1 MNLGVIGF
9 GLRSYV
15 MIEAMKKIDDSL
27 KIKAITD
34 IRDLKPDLKKYKYS
48 DEEIEKINFYSDVDD
63 MLKSEKLDG
72 ILIGTRCSLHTAM
85 ALKVFPTGIPV
96 FLEKPVATNIEDLQ
110 KLYAAVSEDEKL
122 DDRVLVSFP
131 LRFTPLVQFSKEI
144 IDSGKI
150 GKIEHVQAVNNVP
163 YGRCYYHDWYRDQN
177 ETGGLFL
184 QKATHDLD
192 YLNYLLGYKPVK
204 LCAMK
209 SKQIFKGNKPA
220 GLKCADC
227 AEADTCNES
236 PINVKLNTGEDND
249 GDYCCFAVDTGNEDS
264 GDVLVEYDTGMHL
277 SYSQNFFARK
287 AAQKRGARLLGYYGT
302 LEFDWYTSE
311 INVYMHQTNRVE
323 NYKITPT
330 SGHDGGDYALALNFL
345 NLINGKEKS
354 KATLKEGILSAL
366 MCLKAKESAETET
379 FQDIKLK

>member
-15 MIEAMKKIDDSL
+15 MIEAMKKVDDSL

-48 DEEIEKINFYSDVDD
+48 DEEIKEINFYSDVDD
-63 MLKSEKLDG
+63 MLKNEKLDG

-85 ALKVFPTGIPV
+85 ALKVFPTGMPV
-96 FLEKPVATNIEDLQ
+96 FLEKPVATNMEDLQ
-110 KLYAAVSEDEKL
+110 KLYATVSKDEKL
-122 DDRVLVSFP
+122 NDRVVVSFP

-163 YGRCYYHDWYRDQN
+163 YGRCYYHDWYRDEN

-192 YLNYLLGYKPVK
+192 YLNYLLGYKPIK

-209 SKQIFKGNKPA
+209 SKQIFKGDKPA
-220 GLKCADC
+220 GLKCMDC
-227 AEADTCNES
+227 AEADTCDES
-236 PINVKLNTGEDND
+236 PINVKRNAGESNH
-249 GDYCCFAVDTGNEDS
+249 GEYCCFAVDTGNEDS